1 MHEVEIVRWSGLW
14 RKDDTI
20 RVGVRLADGRDALL
34 TAFWGSGE
42 EERAVEYGLVINGE
56 DYTDDFIIP
65 AELERVIE
73 QRLTGKRGDGS
84 VSLKDL
90 HLF

>member
-42 EERAVEYGLVINGE
+42 EERAVEYGLVIN
-56 DYTDDFIIP
+56 
-65 AELERVIE
+65 V
-73 QRLTGKRGDGS
+73 
-84 VSLKDL
+84 
-90 HLF
+90 